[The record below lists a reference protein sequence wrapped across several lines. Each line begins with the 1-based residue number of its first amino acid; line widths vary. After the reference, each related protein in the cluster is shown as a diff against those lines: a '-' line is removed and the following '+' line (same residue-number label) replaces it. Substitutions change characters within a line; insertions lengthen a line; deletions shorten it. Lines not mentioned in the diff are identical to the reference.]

1 MTGRLAG
8 TQNFS
13 LCQRTPSFAH
23 GSNWPLLARAKL
35 TATQGGR
42 ERRNGRKSKREQVE
56 GGMWREEACCLKP
69 SLVSSRFHPA
79 LVSADLA
86 DCVLSGS
93 AADSGN
99 ETLCFK
105 GERQTYQ
112 AFFFFL
118 IFLWAFCL

>member
-35 TATQGGR
+35 TATQRG
-42 ERRNGRKSKREQVE
+42 EEKRRNGRKSKREQVE

-79 LVSADLA
+79 LVSAGLA

-93 AADSGN
+93 VADSRN
-99 ETLCFK
+99 
-105 GERQTYQ
+105 
-112 AFFFFL
+112 
-118 IFLWAFCL
+118 